1 LIGAG
6 RPYRT
11 SWDFEHKTETPEVVD
26 VLGTWLLSILDGQRR
41 YAHVTGLRGDE
52 VAPQIFGMN
61 KIISDES
68 LRRALAHLAPN
79 QPRHGSDAERAARST
94 ATAPTGMAPF
104 LIAVSTASEPVL
116 TRNTRSSP
124 AGRMPAS
131 LSAARKAGG
140 FPR

>member
-1 LIGAG
+1 M
-6 RPYRT
+6 
-11 SWDFEHKTETPEVVD
+11 
-26 VLGTWLLSILDGQRR
+26 
-41 YAHVTGLRGDE
+41 TGLRGDE

-79 QPRHGSDAERAARST
+79 QPRHCSDAERAARST
-94 ATAPTGMAPF
+94 ATAPIGMAPF
-104 LIAVSTASEPVL
+104 LIAVSTASEPEL